1 MASGKINIITQ
12 CASSD
17 IHLRNNDAFSYI
29 IQKSAS
35 FGNTLFEKLEF
46 IQESDLK
53 KTDTIIC
60 PARIKAFE
68 VRCVLTR

>member
-1 MASGKINIITQ
+1 MQ
-12 CASSD
+12 CHTRAREANARRIVS
-17 IHLRNNDAFSYI
+17 
-29 IQKSAS
+29 
-35 FGNTLFEKLEF
+35 NTERTEPVALYKKLEF

-53 KTDTIIC
+53 KTDTTIC